1 MQTRIIRN
9 IGKKPTHTSTK
20 INQSMQEKRQEENK
34 MKGKATESNE
44 QTCFSDVNENK
55 NKLEKYFQNIP
66 LKSKK
71 IEKNYRENVF
81 LGNKRGKRDK
91 SSYTKKV
98 NITENLK
105 EEENRTIFVKSF
117 NYKMTK
123 SILFEIFKEYGDIL
137 MIEVKSPYISLV
149 QFKDQISVDKVIR
162 NKNKIFHKGK
172 KLKVQYSK
180 EQIRDKTIS
189 EFNKI
194 MEEKEIENIKL
205 SESDDNDE
213 KSEEVNIVK
222 DDDEDK
228 FSYLEKKIKNLEGK
242 YKEIDRKYKEIDR
255 KYKEINGKY
264 KENKKEIKNLK
275 LSTNIMSEI
284 IDQTKIHS
292 KLNFNYMNNKLR
304 LMLNSYKIL
313 YMRKLSNLL
322 LEQIYNKYSENLGKG
337 KINYGKK
344 KKNIIVVLKPIN
356 TPQNID
362 NIQVNLLIEYLRFI
376 WDKSSSVI
384 HVNDKSFPYQKE
396 IFHEYLKG
404 SLNSPRKKI
413 KDNNAISIRH
423 LVNILFEKDDEKRI
437 NLSNDYSNNN
447 KLVKI
452 IEEMLKE
459 KNSNSKDNNQSF
471 FLNDKENE
479 QFIFLSDSEDSK
491 ESIYDID
498 ENEIK
503 NYIENNSKEFDLS
516 SQINKLIK
524 LIELNKDRMKLLG
537 NVNEIN
543 PSLFYNIWKS
553 TFDNERYKLKPEF
566 IKYFKKEKI
575 QSLKEMGNLL
585 CTLLE
590 GVEINIFQQI
600 NTEFV
605 RLLIMQ
611 KTKMY
616 M

>member
-228 FSYLEKKIKNLEGK
+228 FSY
-242 YKEIDRKYKEIDR
+242 
-255 KYKEINGKY
+255 
-264 KENKKEIKNLK
+264 
-275 LSTNIMSEI
+275 
-284 IDQTKIHS
+284 
-292 KLNFNYMNNKLR
+292 
-304 LMLNSYKIL
+304 
-313 YMRKLSNLL
+313 
-322 LEQIYNKYSENLGKG
+322 
-337 KINYGKK
+337 
-344 KKNIIVVLKPIN
+344 
-356 TPQNID
+356 
-362 NIQVNLLIEYLRFI
+362 
-376 WDKSSSVI
+376 
-384 HVNDKSFPYQKE
+384 
-396 IFHEYLKG
+396 
-404 SLNSPRKKI
+404 
-413 KDNNAISIRH
+413 
-423 LVNILFEKDDEKRI
+423 
-437 NLSNDYSNNN
+437 
-447 KLVKI
+447 
-452 IEEMLKE
+452 
-459 KNSNSKDNNQSF
+459 
-471 FLNDKENE
+471 
-479 QFIFLSDSEDSK
+479 
-491 ESIYDID
+491 
-498 ENEIK
+498 
-503 NYIENNSKEFDLS
+503 
-516 SQINKLIK
+516 
-524 LIELNKDRMKLLG
+524 
-537 NVNEIN
+537 
-543 PSLFYNIWKS
+543 
-553 TFDNERYKLKPEF
+553 
-566 IKYFKKEKI
+566 
-575 QSLKEMGNLL
+575 
-585 CTLLE
+585 
-590 GVEINIFQQI
+590 
-600 NTEFV
+600 
-605 RLLIMQ
+605 
-611 KTKMY
+611 
-616 M
+616 